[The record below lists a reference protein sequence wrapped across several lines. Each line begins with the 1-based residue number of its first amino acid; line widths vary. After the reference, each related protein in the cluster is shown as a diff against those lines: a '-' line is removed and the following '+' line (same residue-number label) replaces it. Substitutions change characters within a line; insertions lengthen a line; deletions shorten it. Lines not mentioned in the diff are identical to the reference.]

1 MSDTMDEER
10 SSRLDELRDRLREQ
24 ADLFDDPGAYLA
36 GVEDTFEELDER
48 PRVHRTLAPG
58 RTRATVE
65 AAFATRADRARY
77 IAALAV
83 GLTTAGR
90 PDAEVLE
97 ELVAEA
103 DRAPD
108 LLQQAARCVY
118 ALRVGDTEHRRAAQ
132 SLLLRAVMET
142 SPAGP

>member
-1 MSDTMDEER
+1 MSDTVDEER
-10 SSRLDELRDRLREQ
+10 SSRLDELRHRLREQ

-48 PRVHRTLAPG
+48 PRAHRTLPPG
-58 RTRATVE
+58 RTRTTVE
-65 AAFATRADRARY
+65 AASTTRADRARY

-90 PDAEVLE
+90 PDPEVVE

-103 DRAPD
+103 GGAPD

-118 ALRVGDTEHRRAAQ
+118 ALRVGDSEQRRTAQ

-142 SPAGP
+142 SPAGS